1 MTKKSLLKEALE
13 SLRTTFSTVSKL
25 AFAQFEDEDGNVYQY
40 SVLEVGAEVFKAGA
54 DGSEPAPNGEY
65 KVDENTTITVEE
77 GRITDIKKFEKEAD
91 GKESEAEVE
100 VKSDEFSGD
109 LRSKL
114 KATGK
119 FEDAEL
125 DALLEDFVDSEAEK
139 VVVAEEVAESEAEAE
154 LITELVEGVS
164 ALVEEVKQEKAEIAE
179 VKAEIEAL
187 KDGFAKFSQSKVES
201 KLEGKFKLDVL
212 EPNKESNRKDLQSI
226 FSRIGN
232 K

>member
-13 SLRTTFSTVSKL
+13 SLKSTFSTVSKL

-54 DGSEPAPNGEY
+54 DGSEPAPSGEY

-77 GRITDIKKFEKEAD
+77 GRITDIKKFEKEA
-91 GKESEAEVE
+91 EAEVE
-100 VKSDEFSGD
+100 VKEEEFSGD

-139 VVVAEEVAESEAEAE
+139 VEVAEEVAESEAEAE

-201 KLEGKFKLDVL
+201 KLKGKFKLDVM
-212 EPNKESNRKDLQSI
+212 EPNKEANNKNLQSI